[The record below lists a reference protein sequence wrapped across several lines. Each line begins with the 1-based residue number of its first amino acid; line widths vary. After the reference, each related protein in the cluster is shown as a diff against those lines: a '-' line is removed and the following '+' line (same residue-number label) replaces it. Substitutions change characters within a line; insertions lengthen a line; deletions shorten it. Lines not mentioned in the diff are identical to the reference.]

1 MEGNSD
7 YAIARRANIKR
18 NNIELSKLK
27 LKTLKSSPKFKPKST
42 RKKRGSTRAV
52 SKEPRRRSKRT
63 RDIKP
68 AYTGEKIDRSMDM
81 EDEDPS
87 HTRTKKKKRKK
98 KMAAAEIL
106 EKQKVWL
113 QEKREFLVSQYSNGN
128 SRNGDKSTTDSWYKI
143 AVSKWGKLVTLA
155 SATCVDW
162 ERYVL
167 SRTSTPSVTTE
178 KFGILQEE
186 WQHCPWRLL
195 ICCVLMSRVSSEAV
209 KTLAINRFFA
219 KYRTPSD
226 VLDVTFNPTSAFEI
240 LRPLGLFEN
249 RLKAVVEISS
259 KFLTMPEFAVGMDTE
274 VKLYGVGEFGCDSF
288 SIFIRGEAR
297 NLHPNDRTLAAYC
310 RWSRELN

>member
-1 MEGNSD
+1 MEGNSE
-7 YAIARRANIKR
+7 YAVARRANIKR
-18 NNIELSKLK
+18 NNIELAKLK
-27 LKTLKSSPKFKPKST
+27 LKSLSSLPKTS

-52 SKEPRRRSKRT
+52 SKAPQGPRRRSKRT
-63 RDIKP
+63 RDIEP

-81 EDEDPS
+81 EDEDTN
-87 HTRTKKKKRKK
+87 HTIRTKKKKRKK

-106 EKQKVWL
+106 AKQKVWL
-113 QEKREFLVSQYSNGN
+113 QEKREFLVSQYSN
-128 SRNGDKSTTDSWYKI
+128 STNGDKSTTDSWHKI

-155 SATCVDW
+155 SCVDW

-167 SRTSTPSVTTE
+167 SRTSTPSVPTK

-186 WQHCPWRLL
+186 FQHCPWRLL

-209 KTLAINRFFA
+209 KTLAISSFFA
-219 KYRTPSD
+219 KYPTPSD

-259 KFLTMPEFAVGMDTE
+259 KFLTMPEFAVGMD
-274 VKLYGVGEFGCDSF
+274 KQIKIYGIGEFGCDSF
-288 SIFIRGEAR
+288 SIFIRGEGR
-297 NLHPNDRTLAAYC
+297 NLYPKDRTLAAYC